1 MSDDERVWSLV
12 QSIEDELPLQR
23 DTLEALF
30 GVSFKGS
37 VDQFRQ
43 PILVATTACYEV
55 ELRAPSGASQ
65 GSLGIRFTPPPV
77 MPSSS
82 MTTRFPGGHWVP
94 PPPPGYGVPDAQG
107 AYIVERPWGQLWF
120 ALYTGDRLFQVSF
133 APGKRGSPGV

>member
-1 MSDDERVWSLV
+1 MSADVFTLV
-12 QSIEDELPLQR
+12 ASIEDDLPLQR
-23 DTLEALF
+23 DTLEILF

-37 VDQFRQ
+37 VDHNRQ
-43 PILVATTACYEV
+43 PILVATTAAAEI
-55 ELRAPSGASQ
+55 ELRVPKGASE

-77 MPSSS
+77 LPSSAI
-82 MTTRFPGGHWVP
+82 TERFPVGHWVP

-120 ALYTGDRLFQVSF
+120 ALYTGDRLFQISF